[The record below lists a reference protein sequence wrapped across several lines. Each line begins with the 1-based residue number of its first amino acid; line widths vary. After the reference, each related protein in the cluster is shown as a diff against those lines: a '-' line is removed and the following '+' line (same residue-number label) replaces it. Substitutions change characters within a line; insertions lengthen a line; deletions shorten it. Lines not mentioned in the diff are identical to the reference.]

1 MYELDHVAAT
11 DPSHLALRC
20 PECLTVGHATPGEQV
35 YTCASCHKVWE
46 LAACPDC
53 GDFLLMELGFDPEE
67 QFICPW
73 CARKGSIGHGPRPSA
88 EVVAD
93 RISERG
99 ADYFNGD
106 VILRGLTVVGV
117 FGMPITTG
125 SRITVSVSSD
135 SLIFGT
141 VPWDGLTF
149 RILHYDLV
157 SCDVTSD
164 LGSVSSGHVEREAS
178 ANGNPEGTIDW
189 GLVEILK
196 GSSQLNTFLKLSTAA
211 TDLYA
216 HHSSMSPEQ
225 VRSHL
230 ARALDAMAA
239 RGNGVNE
246 KAAGPSE
253 PPAQRAETL
262 LLLSRLRQSG
272 ALSDEEFN
280 RATQRVLQQSP
291 GQ

>member
-1 MYELDHVAAT
+1 MYELDHVAAS
-11 DPSHLALRC
+11 DPSRLALRC
-20 PECLTVGHATPGEQV
+20 PECLTVGHAIPGEQV

-93 RISERG
+93 RIRERG
-99 ADYFNGD
+99 ADYFSGD

-117 FGMPITTG
+117 LGMPITIG
-125 SRITVSVSSD
+125 SRITVAVSSD

-157 SCDVTSD
+157 TCEVTSD
-164 LGSVSSGHVEREAS
+164 LRSGSSGHLEREVS
-178 ANGNPEGTIDW
+178 TNGNVEGTVDW
-189 GLVEILK
+189 RLVETLK
-196 GSSQLNTFLKLSTAA
+196 GNSPKSTFLRLSTPA

-216 HHSSMSPEQ
+216 HHSSMSAEQ

-230 ARALDAMAA
+230 ARAIDTIAV
-239 RGNGVNE
+239 RGNGLNE
-246 KAAGPSE
+246 KTVTTSA

-262 LLLSRLRQSG
+262 MLLSRLRQSG

-280 RATQRVLQQSP
+280 KATQRVIGSP
-291 GQ
+291 AQ